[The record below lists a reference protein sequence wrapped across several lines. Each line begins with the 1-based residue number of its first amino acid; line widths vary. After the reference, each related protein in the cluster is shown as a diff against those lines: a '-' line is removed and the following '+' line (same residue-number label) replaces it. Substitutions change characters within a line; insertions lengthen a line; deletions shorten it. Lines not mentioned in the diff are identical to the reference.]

1 MQNSLGTLVAIVI
14 IAGGFLLTGD
24 LGWCARRG
32 LQLIQRS
39 PPTDLVTAPAAGPP
53 DETAEETA
61 DKGGDEAAGQADSA
75 VGSPGGSATEPTV
88 EPLAPATPH
97 RTIPDGG
104 PERVDLSFLSAGAR
118 LFVWTRSGG
127 REPVCHVCDVVDPA
141 SGEALVRRRGVIDG
155 QTIDAAAQRVRIV
168 SSTPGGSAPATP
180 RLDRGGP
187 FLLVPLGLAHDRRDQ
202 PDAGSTIIALGV
214 E

>member
-32 LQLIQRS
+32 FELIQRS
-39 PPTDLVTAPAAGPP
+39 PPTDPAGTPAADPP
-53 DETAEETA
+53 H
-61 DKGGDEAAGQADSA
+61 EAAQAADSA
-75 VGSPGGSATEPTV
+75 AGSTGVSAPEPPAESV
-88 EPLAPATPH
+88 APVAPR

-104 PERVDLSFLSAGAR
+104 PERVDLGSLSAGAR
-118 LFVWTRSGG
+118 LVVWTRSGG

-141 SGEALVRRRGVIDG
+141 SGEALVRRGVLDG
-155 QTIDAAAQRVRIV
+155 RTIDTAARRVRIA
-168 SSTPGGSAPATP
+168 SSTPGGTAAAAP
-180 RLDRGGP
+180 LLVRGGP
-187 FLLVPLGLAHDRRDQ
+187 FRLVPLGLAHDRRDH